1 MNHLILYNH
10 TIIFT
15 FATDEILRNVFQRSV
30 DKMGKLVVENIEDS
44 DQVFTWITID

>member
-1 MNHLILYNH
+1 MNHLILHNH
-10 TIIFT
+10 TTIIFT

-44 DQVFTWITID
+44 DQVLT